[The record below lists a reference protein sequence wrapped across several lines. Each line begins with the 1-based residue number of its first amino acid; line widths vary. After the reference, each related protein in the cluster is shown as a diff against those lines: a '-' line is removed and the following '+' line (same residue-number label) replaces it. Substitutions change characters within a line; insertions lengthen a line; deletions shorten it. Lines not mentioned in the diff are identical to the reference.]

1 MEQQAKKVKMVGQFD
16 SAPDLLLQLVA
27 LKPKKENGD
36 CKRTLTFIFKRLKYS
51 HAAESELKEHVEKE
65 LLRYFEINRLSDNIL
80 SGTDS
85 KWLRLL
91 DDKWNTHFLIIT
103 LHILTFLVRSSIPNR
118 QKISEFSQFKSSL
131 QRYLSTQNRGCITL
145 RRQFQE
151 LYGLILSVNCKPNDL
166 VDIYRHVANDTKF
179 AILEQL
185 EHFMRDPLSQS
196 YLDFESAYKQIPLPS
211 NANGKFSIQ
220 VFLSP
225 SNVEHNRIL
234 TLGTGIHFEIIDG
247 SLCIFKENDRLTTSD
262 KLKLRENTLYLI
274 TIEFDMKEIT
284 IYVNDISVTTS
295 PISKGRLSIF
305 QSFTIGSNACSFR
318 LYRLRVWS
326 VNLPLGVIQATY
338 KLGSTYQNCFQ
349 TPYELSGISVDTRDA
364 LLQEIYRSNNDL
376 KETSYEEFL
385 RGMSVWK
392 AHLLFYDLDISN
404 EIESQKAGNFK
415 LKFNHDSDA
424 LESAGCY
431 YFKLSDFPSLFQAI
445 NFVSYVYYG
454 IQHSDTMTEVF
465 NYTQHLINMLQCDV
479 VRVWFE
485 SEYSYAMLGQLLK
498 FAIGRFKQGL
508 PIQFLNLFLA
518 YCGWSSD
525 DIPSSIIKNEQAHKC
540 LILDGDLWNTTISKR
555 SMDPESIEI
564 LRYIYFHLASL
575 VEDSNYAK
583 FNLEKL
589 KPAKLLRKISYYL
602 HLRSAIHF
610 ERLREDISKLYV
622 SLLKLSEKGND
633 CHWLVNLTYFE
644 LQNIDMEN
652 SETNLTALNTL
663 LFDMPNE
670 NSLSHASLLCEQ
682 PPMGELLIILTEL
695 ITRHLNPLTCLNII
709 IMLLCSNKA
718 VFHNFA
724 GREGLSLLL
733 SILKELDKKYFRAVL
748 HQLYATAFNQA
759 GEFVA
764 GSPNFEA
771 ARTWNKR
778 SSACNIEFLYL
789 AIRLLED
796 YVLQSSPEDTPA
808 MDSEICLFLKY
819 LQDQSFLANR
829 KDNPSADLQKP
840 ENTRLILLLFDLYLS
855 LRESSVSVEYKNA
868 TSSLENLI
876 FGCIEGGIMNLKKTE
891 FEAFITTLFLPA
903 DDLYIPDRS
912 LRKRNNYLVIAIP
925 DFITR
930 VVLKRFSLDDETLRS
945 LQTSKP
951 HFFEN
956 MTTLLRTMT
965 GPSAESVLD
974 SSSLS
979 TIFDFLFTCSNIFYA
994 YLESSPTN
1002 FTKTSFTALLTFFL
1016 SILVTSSSNGQIIWD
1031 HDELERFCR
1040 KFLSS
1045 KMSLLNMQYGFCD
1058 VKLLC
1063 MFLWYFMTISKVRG
1077 YSKPVI
1083 DCVTSI
1089 LLFRE
1094 NDLEAISETL
1104 SLSNKSFLLAKL
1116 RACLASDSDATM
1128 TNLISI
1134 YDKLSSGGLS
1144 TFLETLSKQN
1154 EDNFDTASQSGSGRQ
1169 LVTKKINERMKFHRI
1184 TRSKHESNIYM
1195 SFIDNSLNT
1204 KRRIMAHIGR
1214 EFHNYK
1220 IDRKEVLLRQLNDID
1235 GILRSHKYLMDV
1247 LDGDTSQSCW
1257 KLDSSEDMNRIRRRL
1272 VPAESSDEELK
1283 DQYPDI
1289 KDSLKRSSFNLA
1301 LGNIVNDN
1309 FSNDTEFEV
1318 VRYHELL
1325 GDSENRRIFNVLEEN
1340 DVLKNIWN
1348 CCFIVGLEIREGILI
1363 LGTRYL
1369 YFVANCYFSKKER
1382 KVLSLFEV
1390 PIEKRDLTIG
1400 LLSNNQLDTLG
1411 LRTEA
1416 NDVDRWALNTLS
1428 FITRR
1433 SFLLR
1438 DVAMEILFDGNTSSF
1453 FSFRS
1458 PDLRNRVFSVLSK
1471 LCQAGNSDP
1480 VFSDILEEINKHS
1493 DLIGTRNGISKGSI
1507 AAKLVNTLRP
1517 TLYYDSELNV
1527 TTMWKNG
1534 KISNFYYLMIL
1545 NALAGRSLNDITQY
1559 PVFPWILSDY
1569 KSARLDL
1576 NDPTSYRDLQRPMGA
1591 QSEERRQK
1599 FVERYEALASLNDK
1613 ESPPFHYGTHY
1624 SSSMIVASYLIRIK
1638 PFTEA
1643 FLELQGG
1650 SFGPPDR
1657 LFNSIERAWSSAA
1670 IENTTDVREL
1680 TPEFFA
1686 APEFLINLNKE
1697 DFGTLQDGS
1706 SVNDVI
1712 LPPWAHNDPM
1722 IFIARNRE
1730 ALESPYV
1737 SQNLHKWIDLIF
1749 GYKQR
1754 GEEAVQSVNVFSKQS
1769 YHGAFNLDDIED
1781 ENERRTF
1788 VGVIHNFGQTPLQ
1801 IFQKPHPK
1809 KVVLNNFKISD
1820 ATWNRIDEAPSDSHI
1835 RPMVGKRV
1843 YMTDWNPC
1851 DGTSFPKSKAYPFLD
1866 IEVGGKNDRISIT
1879 LVGKTSLAVNGQ
1891 LFRNIHLNG
1900 VTAFS
1905 LWRKWMFFTG
1915 DRHGRIVLWRVF
1927 SFKGIVKLHPVR
1939 TFYGHLSTIISL
1951 KVNKNYNTLVSVD
1964 TSGTALTWDILSGH
1978 IIRPLTGY
1986 TSTIAISELRGTIAV
2001 GTNEGTLR
2009 ILNING
2015 LEYLSKP
2022 VRPGR
2027 IITCMEFLGY
2037 RANKSE
2043 TVHAHIGNFEVLLA
2057 GYADGSIRIFEL
2069 LINDNGEWDLRPVK
2083 SLRSG
2088 KHAEITYLKGFADVN
2103 RDNSKSDELINVEVV
2118 AGNGVGDT
2126 YLWKS
2131 QISRSFDQI
2140 MSKGLETISR
2150 NFPSIL

>member
-1 MEQQAKKVKMVGQFD
+1 MQRQAKKVKMVGQFE
-16 SAPDLLLQLVA
+16 STPDLLLQLVT
-27 LKPKKENGD
+27 LQPKKENGD
-36 CKRTLTFIFKRLKYS
+36 CKRTLTFIFKRLKYF
-51 HAAESELKEHVEKE
+51 HAAESELKEQVEKE
-65 LLRYFEINRLSDNIL
+65 LLRYFEINRLTDNIL
-80 SGTDS
+80 TGTDS

-118 QKISEFSQFKSSL
+118 QKIGEFSQFKNGL
-131 QRYLSTQNRGCITL
+131 QKYLSTQNRGCITL
-145 RRQFQE
+145 RQQFQE

-166 VDIYRHVANDTKF
+166 VDIYRHVADDTKF
-179 AILEQL
+179 AVLRQL
-185 EHFMRDPLSQS
+185 EYFMCDPLSQS
-196 YLDFESAYKQIPLPS
+196 YLDFENAYKQIPLPS
-211 NANGKFSIQ
+211 NTDGKFSIQ
-220 VFLSP
+220 LFLFP
-225 SNVEHNRIL
+225 NNVEHNRIL
-234 TLGTGIHFEIIDG
+234 TLGTGIHFEIING
-247 SLCIFKENDRLTTSD
+247 ALCIFKGSDKLTTSD
-262 KLKLRENTLYLI
+262 ELKLSENTLYLV

-284 IYVNDISVTTS
+284 IYVNDILVTTS

-305 QSFTIGSNACSFR
+305 QSFAIGSNSCSFR

-326 VNLPLGVIQATY
+326 INLPPSVIQATH

-364 LLQEIYRSNNDL
+364 LLQEIYRSSNDL

-385 RGMSVWK
+385 RSVSVWK
-392 AHLLFYDLDISN
+392 ARLLFYDLDISN
-404 EIESQKAGNFK
+404 EIESQKVGNFK
-415 LKFNHDSDA
+415 VKSICDSDA

-431 YFKLSDFPSLFQAI
+431 CFKLSDFPSLFQAI
-445 NFVSYVYYG
+445 NCVSYIFYG
-454 IQHSDTMTEVF
+454 IQHSDTMAKVF
-465 NYTQHLINMLQCDV
+465 SYTQHLINVLHCDV
-479 VRVWFE
+479 MQVWFE

-498 FAIGRFKQGL
+498 FVVGRFKQGL
-508 PIQFLNLFLA
+508 PIQFLNLFLE
-518 YCGWSSD
+518 YCGWNPDRISN
-525 DIPSSIIKNEQAHKC
+525 SIIKNEQAHKC
-540 LILDGDLWNTTISKR
+540 LVLDGDLWNAAASKR

-564 LRYIYFHLASL
+564 LRYIYFHLAAL
-575 VEDSNYAK
+575 VEDSNYAR
-583 FNLEKL
+583 FNIEKL
-589 KPAKLLRKISYYL
+589 KPAKLLREISYYL

-610 ERLREDISKLYV
+610 ERLREDISKLYI
-622 SLLKLSEKGND
+622 SLLKLNEKGND
-633 CHWLVNLTYFE
+633 YHWLVNLTYFE

-652 SETNLTALNTL
+652 SETNLTALNTF
-663 LFDMPNE
+663 LFDTFDE
-670 NSLSHASLLCEQ
+670 NCLSHPSLLREQ

-709 IMLLCSNKA
+709 MILLCSNKT
-718 VFHNFA
+718 VFHNSVE
-724 GREGLSLLL
+724 REGLSLLL
-733 SILKELDKKYFRAVL
+733 SILKEVDKKYFKAVL
-748 HQLYATAFNQA
+748 HQLYSTALHQT

-764 GSPNFEA
+764 GDPNVEA
-771 ARTWNKR
+771 SHAWNKDH
-778 SSACNIEFLYL
+778 SGCITEFLYL
-789 AIRLLED
+789 TIRLLEN
-796 YVLQSSPEDTPA
+796 YVLESSPGDAPTI
-808 MDSEICLFLKY
+808 DSEICLFLKY
-819 LQDQSFLANR
+819 LQDNSFLASR
-829 KDNPSADLQKP
+829 KDVLSINLQKP
-840 ENTRLILLLFDLYLS
+840 KNTRLILLLFDLYLS
-855 LRESSVSVEYKNA
+855 LRESSVAADYKKA
-868 TSSLENLI
+868 TSSLEGLI
-876 FGCIEGGIMNLKKTE
+876 FGCIEDGIMNLKKAE
-891 FEAFITTLFLPA
+891 FEAFITSLFLPA
-903 DDLYIPDRS
+903 DDLCIPERS
-912 LRKRNNYLVIAIP
+912 LRKCNNYLVIAIP

-956 MTTLLRTMT
+956 MATLLRTMT

-1002 FTKTSFTALLTFFL
+1002 FTKTSFTALLTFYL
-1016 SILVTSSSNGQIIWD
+1016 SILIKSSSNGRITWD
-1031 HDELERFCR
+1031 QDELEHFCL
-1040 KFLSS
+1040 KFLAS

-1058 VKLLC
+1058 IKLLC
-1063 MFLWYFMTISKVRG
+1063 MFLWYFMTTLKMQG
-1077 YSKPVI
+1077 YSSQAI
-1083 DCVTSI
+1083 NCVTSI

-1104 SLSNKSFLLAKL
+1104 SHSNKSFLLAKL
-1116 RACLASDSDATM
+1116 KICLASDSDVTM
-1128 TNLISI
+1128 TALISI
-1134 YDKLSSGGLS
+1134 YDKLSSGRLPA
-1144 TFLETLSKQN
+1144 FLETSSKPE
-1154 EDNFDTASQSGSGRQ
+1154 EDNFDSTSQTGSGKQ

-1184 TRSKHESNIYM
+1184 TRSKHESDIYM
-1195 SFIDNSLNT
+1195 SFIDNSLGT
-1204 KRRIMAHIGR
+1204 KRRIMAHIGK

-1220 IDRKEVLLRQLNDID
+1220 TDRKEVLLKQINDID
-1235 GILRSHKYLMDV
+1235 GILRSHKYLMDI
-1247 LDGDTSQSCW
+1247 LDGDTSRSRW

-1289 KDSLKRSSFNLA
+1289 EESLKRSSFNLA
-1301 LGNIVNDN
+1301 LSNIVNDS

-1318 VRYHELL
+1318 IRYYELL

-1340 DVLKNIWN
+1340 DVVKNIWN
-1348 CCFIVGLEIREGILI
+1348 CCFIVGLDIKEGILI
-1363 LGTRYL
+1363 LSARYL

-1400 LLSNNQLDTLG
+1400 LLSSSQLDTLG
-1411 LRTEA
+1411 LHTET
-1416 NDVDRWALNTLS
+1416 NDVNRWALNTLS
-1428 FITRR
+1428 FVTRR

-1453 FSFRS
+1453 FSFS
-1458 PDLRNRVFSVLSK
+1458 TPDLRNKVFSVLSK

-1493 DLIGTRNGISKGSI
+1493 DLIGTRNGISKESI
-1507 AAKLVNTLRP
+1507 TAKLVNTLRP

-1534 KISNFYYLMIL
+1534 KISNFYYLIIL

-1599 FVERYEALASLNDK
+1599 FVERYEALASLKDK

-1650 SFGPPDR
+1650 GFGPPDR

-1670 IENTTDVREL
+1670 FENTTDVREL

-1686 APEFLINLNKE
+1686 APEFLVNLNKE
-1697 DFGTLQDGS
+1697 DFGVLQDGS
-1706 SVNDVI
+1706 NVNDVI
-1712 LPPWAHNDPM
+1712 LPSWAHNDPM

-1769 YHGAFNLDDIED
+1769 YHGAFNLDNIED

-1820 ATWNRIDEAPSDSHI
+1820 ATWNRIDEAPSDSHV

-1843 YMTDWNPC
+1843 YITDWNPC
-1851 DGTSFPKSKAYPFLD
+1851 DGTSFSKSKAYPFLD

-1879 LVGKTSLAVNGQ
+1879 LVDKTSLAIDGQ
-1891 LFRNIHLNG
+1891 LFKNIHLDR
-1900 VTAFS
+1900 VSAFS

-1915 DRHGRIVLWRVF
+1915 DRHGRIVLWKIF
-1927 SFKGIVKLHPVR
+1927 SFKGTVKLHPVR
-1939 TFYGHLSTIISL
+1939 AFYGHLSTIVSL
-1951 KVNKNYNTLVSVD
+1951 KVNKNYSTLVSVD
-1964 TSGTALTWDILSGH
+1964 TFGTALTWDILSGH
-1978 IIRPLTGY
+1978 IIRPLTGH

-2001 GTNEGTLR
+2001 GTNEGTLKV
-2009 ILNING
+2009 LNING
-2015 LEYLSKP
+2015 LEYLSKL

-2043 TVHAHIGNFEVLLA
+2043 TVHAHIGNFEILLI
-2057 GYADGSIRIFEL
+2057 GYADGSIRVFEL

-2103 RDNSKSDELINVEVV
+2103 TDNSRSDELINVEIV

-2131 QISRSFDQI
+2131 QISRSFDQ
-2140 MSKGLETISR
+2140 MVSKGLETISR